1 MHKFRTVTLEG
12 AAAAQAWDAYL
23 RNRTHFPKLEREY
36 AGKLSAPDVALFAL
50 PPHAADFMT
59 SAHTEAIA
67 IGDKAAAVLAL
78 EAMQLHNFDILYV
91 HTRTTLRSK
100 GFAKMLVEQC
110 EDVVA
115 GQMLFA
121 TVHAWDECRF
131 FLRNGFQ
138 VAESRFSSFRAQ
150 DAGVFLWRR
159 ARSAGG

>member
-121 TVHAWDECRF
+121 TVHAWDE
-131 FLRNGFQ
+131 
-138 VAESRFSSFRAQ
+138 
-150 DAGVFLWRR
+150 
-159 ARSAGG
+159 